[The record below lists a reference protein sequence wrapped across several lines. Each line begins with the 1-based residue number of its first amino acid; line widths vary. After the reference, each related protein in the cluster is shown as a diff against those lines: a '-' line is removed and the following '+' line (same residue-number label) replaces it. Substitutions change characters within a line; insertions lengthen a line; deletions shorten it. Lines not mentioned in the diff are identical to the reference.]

1 MLNEQADEEI
11 IKREATSF
19 FIDIAQS
26 ILSVT
31 EPLLLRIMRYDFVL
45 VEQ

>member
-1 MLNEQADEEI
+1 MLNEQVDEEI
-11 IKREATSF
+11 IKQELTSF
-19 FIDIAQS
+19 FSDIAQS